1 MVNSTDQRGPLPI
14 EPIDPSAQLRH
25 GEYNNSNSHVAAGP
39 GRIGANSRGLQSF
52 GRIDLLWSGPSASC
66 QFSCTVNMSTPGVF
80 EERAVDYMGRV
91 EVSISAVP
99 AATHVPVSVTSYYTD
114 ANITCAA
121 EYAVRGSGLSFSVL
135 FQKWKNG

>member
-1 MVNSTDQRGPLPI
+1 MG
-14 EPIDPSAQLRH
+14 
-25 GEYNNSNSHVAAGP
+25 
-39 GRIGANSRGLQSF
+39 
-52 GRIDLLWSGPSASC
+52 
-66 QFSCTVNMSTPGVF
+66 TPGVF
-80 EERAVDYMGRV
+80 EEIAVDYMGRV

-135 FQKWKNG
+135 FQKWKNGWQLHADEGCINKTCSVGVAE